1 MSCGI
6 MEPKEEGCPVDYLAP
21 LTRTAEYIE
30 KHLNEKITLKDLVKV
45 SGYSVYHLI
54 RIFDAAI
61 GETIGS
67 YIRKRRLAVTA
78 EALLN
83 TEKRVLDI
91 ALESGFGSSEAFS
104 RSFKSVYG
112 LSPYAYRKRGEARY
126 VGFERRLDRIQLC
139 HRACGIT
146 LQPRFVTLGEI
157 HLAGI
162 RGRTTAPDTVLPR
175 LWDRWDCLR
184 AGVPCLEDGRSFG
197 VCETPAEA
205 ACLEADGSVPYI
217 EFVGA
222 ETNPFLELPEGV
234 LAKTLPGGRY
244 AVFTHTGPA
253 ATLPQTYDYIWGSW
267 TLTTD
272 EVLDDREDFEV
283 YDSRFLG
290 PECPDSQINIYIPVR
305 SCEMRK

>member
-1 MSCGI
+1 M
-6 MEPKEEGCPVDYLAP
+6 DYLAP
-21 LTRTAEYIE
+21 LTRTVEYIE
-30 KHLNEKITLKDLVKV
+30 QHLNEKIMLKDLAKV
-45 SGYSVYHLI
+45 SGYSAYHLI
-54 RIFDAAI
+54 HIFTAAT
-61 GETIGS
+61 GGTIGG
-67 YIRKRRLAVTA
+67 YIRKRRLAVAA

-91 ALESGFGSSEAFS
+91 ALDSGFGSSEAFS

-112 LSPYAYRKRGEARY
+112 LSPYAYRKRDEARY
-126 VGFERRLDRIQLC
+126 IGFERRLDRIQLC

-162 RGRTTAPDTVLPR
+162 RGRTATQDTALPELWSR
-175 LWDRWDCLR
+175 WDRLC
-184 AGVPCLEDGRSFG
+184 AGVSCLEGRRSFG

-205 ACLEADGSVPYI
+205 ACLEADGSVHYT
-217 EFVGA
+217 EFVGT
-222 ETNPFLELPEGV
+222 ESGPFPELPEGV

-253 ATLPQTYDYIWGSW
+253 AALAQTYDYIWGSW
-267 TLTTD
+267 ALTTG

-290 PECPDSQINIYIPVR
+290 PECPDSQIDIYIPVR
-305 SCEMRK
+305 RR

>member
-1 MSCGI
+1 M
-6 MEPKEEGCPVDYLAP
+6 DYLAP
-21 LTRTAEYIE
+21 LTRTVEYIE
-30 KHLNEKITLKDLVKV
+30 QHLNEKIMLKDLAKV
-45 SGYSVYHLI
+45 SGYSAYHLI
-54 RIFDAAI
+54 HIFTAAT
-61 GETIGS
+61 GGTIGG
-67 YIRKRRLAVTA
+67 YIRKRRLAVAA

-91 ALESGFGSSEAFS
+91 ALDSGFGSSEAFS

-112 LSPYAYRKRGEARY
+112 LSPYAYRKRDEARY
-126 VGFERRLDRIQLC
+126 IGFERRLDRIQLC

-162 RGRTTAPDTVLPR
+162 RGRTAAPDTALPELWSR
-175 LWDRWDCLR
+175 WDRLC
-184 AGVPCLEDGRSFG
+184 AGVSCLEGRRSFG

-217 EFVGA
+217 EFVGT
-222 ETNPFLELPEGV
+222 ESGPFPELPEGV

-253 ATLPQTYDYIWGSW
+253 AALPQTYDYIWGSW
-267 TLTTD
+267 ALTTG

-290 PECPDSQINIYIPVR
+290 PECPDSQIDIYIPVR
-305 SCEMRK
+305 RR